1 MTEFSLFIKD
11 ALAAS
16 LEIQKK
22 LQKNSHSL
30 YEKHAIGA
38 GGDISYGVDLVAE
51 EIYITYLSKYAKI
64 DSEESG
70 EIGDG
75 KYTIYLD
82 PLDGSD
88 NFKTNFP
95 YYGTSIALCLEEKTL
110 VAIVVNLISS
120 EVFIRTE
127 QEFYKTYLNNLTCKQ
142 NIAENSSLSCVG
154 IVEKAYDNPKK
165 VAILKE
171 NGLKFRSP
179 GAVALSLAYSHYV
192 NYMLFFGTIRVY
204 DMQAGLYICK
214 DLHIYQD
221 DEMTIISKDSDLFD
235 KLCKL
240 YNKEQI

>member
-1 MTEFSLFIKD
+1 MIDFSLFIKD
-11 ALAAS
+11 ALEAS
-16 LEIQKK
+16 LEIQQN
-22 LQKNSHSL
+22 LQDNSLSL
-30 YEKHAIGA
+30 YQKYDLGA
-38 GGDISYGVDLVAE
+38 GGDISYGVDLMAE
-51 EIYITYLSKYAKI
+51 KIYIFHLGKYAQI

-70 EIGDG
+70 LIGEG

-88 NFKTNFP
+88 NFKSNFP
-95 YYGTSIALCLEEKTL
+95 YYGASIALCLNDETL
-110 VAIVVNLISS
+110 VAIVVNFISL

-127 QEFYKTYLNNLTCKQ
+127 TDFYKTYLNKLTCKQ
-142 NIAENSSLSCVG
+142 NIVQNSSLSTIG
-154 IVEKAYDNPKK
+154 IVEKAYDNPEKI
-165 VAILKE
+165 ALLKE

>member
-1 MTEFSLFIKD
+1 MTEFDSFIKD
-11 ALAAS
+11 AFAAS

-22 LQKNSHSL
+22 LQQNSYSL
-30 YEKHAIGA
+30 YEKHALGA
-38 GGDISYGVDLVAE
+38 GGDISYGADLVAE
-51 EIYITYLSKYAKI
+51 EIYIAYLSKYAKI

-70 EIGDG
+70 LIGEG

-88 NFKTNFP
+88 NFKSNFP
-95 YYGTSIALCLEEKTL
+95 YYGASIALCLNDETL
-110 VAIVVNLISS
+110 VAIVVNFISL

-127 QEFYKTYLNNLTCKQ
+127 SDFYKTYLNNLTCKQ
-142 NIAENSSLSCVG
+142 NILQNSSLSTIG
-154 IVEKAYDNPKK
+154 IVEKAYDNPEKI
-165 VAILKE
+165 ALLKE

-179 GAVALSLAYSHYV
+179 GAVALSLAYSYYV